1 MMSQIGIC
9 FTDASNMRSRRYEV
23 ALGFFGVGLE
33 MTNV

>member
-9 FTDASNMRSRRYEV
+9 FTDASNMCSRCYEV
-23 ALGFFGVGLE
+23 SFGFFGIGLE